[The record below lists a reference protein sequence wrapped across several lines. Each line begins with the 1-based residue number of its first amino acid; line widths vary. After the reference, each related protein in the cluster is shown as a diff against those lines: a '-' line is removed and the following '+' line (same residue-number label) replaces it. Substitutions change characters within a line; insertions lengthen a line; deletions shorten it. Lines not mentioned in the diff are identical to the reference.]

1 MREIK
6 VRCWDKKL
14 NIMWEGIELTK
25 LLRYLIFQQF
35 PNAEAYIELK
45 DHFGEIVWLQFTGL
59 LDRNGKEIWE
69 GDLIKNNTS
78 RICEVTWC
86 KREGAWDA
94 EVVKATGYAD
104 GFLPEKWKYCI
115 EVIGNIY
122 EHSDLLK

>member
-1 MREIK
+1 MRPIK
-6 VRCWDKKL
+6 FRAWDKVERKML
-14 NIMWEGIELTK
+14 YFDLYNINCYIQEFNEA
-25 LLRYLIFQQF
+25 LLDGLEF
-35 PNAEAYIELK
+35 NL
-45 DHFGEIVWLQFTGL
+45 FTGL
-59 LDRNGKEIWE
+59 KDRNGKEIWE